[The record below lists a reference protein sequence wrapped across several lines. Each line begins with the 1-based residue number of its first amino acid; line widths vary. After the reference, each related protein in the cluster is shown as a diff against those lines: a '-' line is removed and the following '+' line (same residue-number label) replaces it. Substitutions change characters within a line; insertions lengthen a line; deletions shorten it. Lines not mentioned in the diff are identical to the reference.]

1 MTKSEIP
8 VMPQFFDRYINQVDN
23 IFLMDALLAV
33 PTFDAYFPPQT
44 LEAIGDL
51 RYAPGKWMVKDILQH
66 VIDTERIM
74 AYRAMRFARA
84 DKTPLPSFDENLFAN
99 LAHATRRTIPE
110 LYAEFA
116 AVRQSTILMFGSFD
130 NEMLLRTGV
139 ASQQTISVL
148 ALGFVLVGH
157 ARHHATIIKERYLP
171 LLS

>member
-23 IFLMDALLAV
+23 IFLMDALTQT
-33 PTFDAYFPPQT
+33 PTFDQYIPAQT

-51 RYAPGKWMVKDILQH
+51 RYAPSKWMVKDILQH

-74 AYRAMRFARA
+74 TYRAMRFARN
-84 DKTPLPSFDENLFAN
+84 DKTPLPSFDENLFADV
-99 LAHATRRTIPE
+99 AHATRRTIPD

-116 AVRQSTILMFGSFD
+116 AVRQASILMFGSFD

-139 ASQQTISVL
+139 ASHQNISVL

-157 ARHHATIIKERYLP
+157 ARHHATVIRERYLP
-171 LLS
+171 LLF

>member
-23 IFLMDALLAV
+23 VFLMDALLQT
-33 PTFDAYFPPQT
+33 PSFDTYFPAQT

-74 AYRAMRFARA
+74 AYRALRFARN
-84 DKTPLPSFDENLFAN
+84 DKTALPGYDENLFAET
-99 LAHATRRTIPE
+99 AHATRRTIPD

-116 AVRQSTILMFGSFD
+116 AVRQSSILLFGSFD

-139 ASQQTISVL
+139 CYHQNISVL
-148 ALGFVLVGH
+148 ALGFVVVGH

-171 LLS
+171 LLL

>member
-23 IFLMDALLAV
+23 IFLMDALLEV
-33 PTFDAYFPPQT
+33 PSFDHYFPAPT

-51 RYAPGKWMVKDILQH
+51 RYAPNKWMVKDILQH

-74 AYRAMRFARA
+74 AYRALRFARN
-84 DKTPLPSFDENLFAN
+84 DKTALPGFDENLFADV
-99 LAHATRRTIPE
+99 AHATRRTIPD

-116 AVRQSTILMFGSFD
+116 AVRQSTILMFGHFD

-139 ASQQTISVL
+139 SSHQNISVL
-148 ALGFVLVGH
+148 ALGFVIAGH
-157 ARHHATIIKERYLP
+157 ARHHATIIRERYLP